1 MCIRSYHDFLENG
14 EIVTITYAN
23 GKQEQ
28 RLLRRDQAL
37 LLDEAIKRYQKNS
50 GKETKID
57 LKSFVI
63 EEKSNIAE
71 LKQTVTVPEEPEYT
85 QDPAVPPLFENPH
98 VKQPDDKKK
107 WRW

>member
-37 LLDEAIKRYQKNS
+37 LLDEAIKRYQKNAER
-50 GKETKID
+50 ETKVD
-57 LKSFVI
+57 LRKFAI

-71 LKQTVTVPEEPEYT
+71 LKPQSEPEYT

-98 VKQPDDKKK
+98 VKQPEERKK
-107 WRW
+107 WSY

>member
-14 EIVTITYAN
+14 EIVTVTYAN

-37 LLDEAIKRYQKNS
+37 LLDEAIKRYQKNAGRES
-50 GKETKID
+50 KID
-57 LKSFVI
+57 LRSFAI
-63 EEKSNIAE
+63 EEKPNIAE
-71 LKQTVTVPEEPEYT
+71 LIKQELATGYT

-98 VKQPDDKKK
+98 VKQPEDKKK